1 LRKIFE
7 TAIIVLEYFEMVKN
21 MIKMIAVD
29 MDGTF
34 LDGKGEYDSER
45 FEKILNELDK
55 RGIIF
60 VVATGNQISRMRL
73 TFGKQAERLAYV
85 VGNGSHLV
93 VKNETKYLKNFTSKQ
108 LDHLLDFYQN
118 HFNDYHMVISSP
130 DHSYMTKGA
139 YNCQNLGNPE
149 RLAYYNASFP
159 NVILLDSMSELP
171 NEPINKLTMQLPE
184 KLEEDVTKEFKKE
197 FPDLVPMASGF
208 GAIDVVLPGV
218 DKAFGIKELMK
229 LENISSNQVMAFG
242 DGDNDLAMLELA
254 EYSYAMENAT
264 ERVKST
270 ARFIAPAN
278 TKSGVFQVIE
288 KYLASH

>member
-1 LRKIFE
+1 
-7 TAIIVLEYFEMVKN
+7 
-21 MIKMIAVD
+21 
-29 MDGTF
+29 
-34 LDGKGEYDSER
+34 
-45 FEKILNELDK
+45 
-55 RGIIF
+55 
-60 VVATGNQISRMRL
+60 
-73 TFGKQAERLAYV
+73 
-85 VGNGSHLV
+85 
-93 VKNETKYLKNFTSKQ
+93 
-108 LDHLLDFYQN
+108 
-118 HFNDYHMVISSP
+118 
-130 DHSYMTKGA
+130 
-139 YNCQNLGNPE
+139 
-149 RLAYYNASFP
+149 
-159 NVILLDSMSELP
+159 
-171 NEPINKLTMQLPE
+171 
-184 KLEEDVTKEFKKE
+184 
-197 FPDLVPMASGF
+197 MASGF